1 MPNIKSAK
9 KRVITSDKRNEI
21 NTAKK
26 ARVKTA
32 IKKYY
37 RSRRRRS
44 CRTTPSRNRFR
55 HRLRFQGR
63 YLQKEHGCKKEIHS
77 LPRFGRTQSKQVKNV
92 LSQHFKRLFENSL
105 FFVERNL
112 RILSYASQLLPI
124 LFFLTRIVATT
135 QTRQTPSAHIAEIDA
150 IVSTPASS
158 FSFSTT
164 LKVVADVKYP
174 PIFAFTK

>member
-32 IKKYY
+32 IKN
-37 RSRRRRS
+37 
-44 CRTTPSRNRFR
+44 TTQ
-55 HRLRFQGR
+55 L
-63 YLQKEHGCKKEIHS
+63 
-77 LPRFGRTQSKQVKNV
+77 SKQATSLLQNNSFPKPFPSSTALSRTVSTKRTRLQERNPLSAALWTHSKQTSKNV

-112 RILSYASQLLPI
+112 RILSHASQLLPL

-158 FSFSTT
+158 FSF
-164 LKVVADVKYP
+164 LRL
-174 PIFAFTK
+174 

>member
-32 IKKYY
+32 IKNTTQLSKQ
-37 RSRRRRS
+37 RRRS

-77 LPRFGRTQSKQVKNV
+77 LPRFGRTQSKQVKTFYRNILKDCLKTV
-92 LSQHFKRLFENSL
+92 FFSL
-105 FFVERNL
+105 NGICGFCRM
-112 RILSYASQLLPI
+112 Q
-124 LFFLTRIVATT
+124 
-135 QTRQTPSAHIAEIDA
+135 
-150 IVSTPASS
+150 VSCCRFSS
-158 FSFSTT
+158 S
-164 LKVVADVKYP
+164 
-174 PIFAFTK
+174 